1 MTTCINCDKCEGKLY
16 TKLRVEPDLKHR
28 DIMVIGESLTAIAAR
43 QGKCMTGPAFKI
55 LTDSMLKVGLPI
67 DDEHTFFTTAVG
79 CAVPKKKGGQFPK
92 DPMINCR
99 DRILHQI
106 NTIKPRLILVMG
118 KVALQTLTGNMNIK
132 VTQEYGRIQEL
143 PYCGDAKVIPIMHP
157 ALIMRAPG
165 DYKPFLASL
174 QLAAQEYQGAEHYD
188 PGTPQWQVLDT
199 EELCDKA
206 IEFLKTKTL
215 VGADIETTALDYRVA
230 EFLVLGISF
239 EKNKSFVI
247 PRHMRHRVKEF
258 FALENLTWVWQ
269 NGKYDAK
276 VMWRRG
282 LGIVPHQ
289 HDTQYQHYVLDE
301 TTEHNLG
308 YLTKTFLNVP
318 EYKYKMNQ
326 EFKSVTLETYDH
338 YFEALCERVAFD
350 ADYTRQLK
358 LVFDGM
364 LDAPGNESLRVVY
377 DQLIMPAAPFLERV
391 EQNGMLVDK
400 AFLDEMNE
408 KYDKLLDKI
417 LREVKDAAAPY
428 WDPVQYMEDTGAKTA
443 PDEFNPGSPKQMSW
457 IIFDKMKLKPR
468 IRKARSTDAKVLKSI
483 EEDIPLIKKV
493 LEYRTVQKE
502 KSTYVV
508 GILKCRDV
516 DGRVRSNFNLH
527 VTATGR
533 LSSKEPNVQNIP
545 SANGV
550 GNIRRAFIPPEGKV
564 LVEIDYSGAELRWLA
579 FLSKC
584 PVLMDVFISGR
595 NLHTETATALFGKNF
610 TKQQKMRAKA
620 VNFGIPYGRQA
631 KSFADEFKIPMDEA
645 QKMIDDWLDNYHGA
659 RDYLNWCA
667 EQVTLGKYL
676 QTPWGNRRR
685 FGLVTP
691 DTLDAL
697 QNEAK
702 NFPIQGSSSHLLLYC
717 AIKLESW
724 LAERDVKIIDLI
736 HDSMLLEVPA
746 KLDVITEVSKHVS
759 QTMVQMPIDLFDCPV
774 PFKTDTDIGTDWANV
789 TAFNHNTG
797 MMEVEN
803 ESHEVEEV
811 PFDEWYKANNHD
823 AIYSSDWFNELES
836 IESEER
842 ELVLC

>member
-1 MTTCINCDKCEGKLY
+1 MNICDNCENCIGKNY
-16 TKLRVEPDLKHR
+16 TKLKVTSTPTQKDV
-28 DIMVIGESLTAIAAR
+28 MVIGEALTAVAAR
-43 QGKCMTGPAFKI
+43 QGHIMSGPAFKI
-55 LTDSMLKVGLPI
+55 LQDSMEKVGLPI
-67 DDEHTFFTTAVG
+67 DEQHVHYAVAVA
-79 CAVPKKKGGQFPK
+79 CAVPKQKGKQFPK
-92 DPMINCR
+92 EAIINCR
-99 DRILHQI
+99 DRLLKEIALVQP
-106 NTIKPRLILVMG
+106 KLILVLG
-118 KVALQTLTGNMNIK
+118 KVALQTLTGNLNVK
-132 VTQEYGRIQEL
+132 VSQEYGRIQEL
-143 PYCGDAKVIPIMHP
+143 SYCGDAKVVPVMHP

-174 QLAAQEYQGAEHYD
+174 QLATKSYMGEQAYD
-188 PGTPQWQVLDT
+188 PGLPQWQVLDT
-199 EELCDKA
+199 EELCDQA
-206 IEFLKTKTL
+206 LEVLKTKEL
-215 VGADIETTALDYRVA
+215 VGADMETTSLDYRVA

-239 EKNKSFVI
+239 EKNKTFVI
-247 PRHMRHRVKEF
+247 PREMRHRARDF
-258 FALENLTWVWQ
+258 FALPNLRWVWQ

-276 VMWRRG
+276 VIWRRN
-282 LGIVPHQ
+282 LGVIPH
-289 HDTQYQHYVLDE
+289 HDDTQYQHYVLDE

-308 YLTKTFLNVP
+308 YLTKAFLNVP

-326 EFKSVTLETYDH
+326 EFKAVTLENYEH

-358 LVFDGM
+358 LVFDEQ
-364 LDAPGNESLRVVY
+364 LNLPENKSLRVVY
-377 DQLIMPAAPFLERV
+377 DNLIMPATPFLERV

-400 AFLDEMNE
+400 AFLDEMDA
-408 KYDKLLDKI
+408 KYDILLEKI
-417 LREVKDAAAPY
+417 LREVKEEAAPY
-428 WDPVQYMEDTGAKTA
+428 WDPELYKTTTGAKTA
-443 PDEFNPGSPKQMSW
+443 PAEFNPGSPKQMSW
-457 IIFDKMKLKPR
+457 MVFDKMKLRPR
-468 IRKARSTDAKVLKSI
+468 IRKDRSTDAKVLNSI

-508 GILKCRDV
+508 GILKLRDA

-579 FLSKC
+579 FLSQC
-584 PVLMDVFISGR
+584 PVLMDVFINGR
-595 NLHTETATALFGKNF
+595 NLHTETATALFGKDF

-631 KSFADEFKIPMDEA
+631 KSFADEFKITMDEA
-645 QKMIDDWLDNYHGA
+645 QQMIDNWLDNYHGA

-667 EQVTLGKYL
+667 DQVNLGNYL

-691 DTLDAL
+691 ETLDAL

-717 AIKLESW
+717 AVQVESW
-724 LAERDVKIIDLI
+724 LAERDCKIIDLI
-736 HDSMLLEVPA
+736 HDSILLEVPA
-746 KLDVITEVSKHVS
+746 NLETITEVSKHVS
-759 QTMVQMPIDLFDCPV
+759 SVMVRMPVELFNCTV
-774 PFKTDTDIGTDWANV
+774 PFKTDTDVGTDWSNV

-797 MMEVEN
+797 MLEVEN
-803 ESHEVEEV
+803 AHHEVEEV
-811 PFDEWYKANNHD
+811 PFDEWYSKNKHTE
-823 AIYSSDWFNELES
+823 IY
-836 IESEER
+836 ESEWYK
-842 ELVLC
+842 ELKPIAQGKEVLQTC

>member
-1 MTTCINCDKCEGKLY
+1 MYTCANCENCMGKSF
-16 TKLRVEPDLKHR
+16 TKLKNPPKPVEK

-43 QGKCMTGPAFKI
+43 QGQILSGPAFKI
-55 LTDSMLKVGLPI
+55 LTDSMVKVGLPI
-67 DDEHTFFTTAVG
+67 DTEHVHYSVAVA
-79 CAVPKKKGGQFPK
+79 CAVPKQKGKQFPK
-92 DPMINCR
+92 EPIMNCR
-99 DRILHQI
+99 DRLLNEISVV
-106 NTIKPRLILVMG
+106 KPKLILVLG
-118 KVALQTLTGNMNIK
+118 KVALQALTGDMNIK
-132 VTQEYGRIQEL
+132 VTQEYGRVQEL
-143 PYCGDAKVIPIMHP
+143 SYCGDAKVVPIMHP

-174 QLAAQEYQGAEHYD
+174 QLAAKSYNGDKAYD
-188 PGTPQWQVLDT
+188 PGVPQWQVLDN
-199 EELCDKA
+199 EEMCDKA
-206 IEFLKTKTL
+206 LEVLKNYSL
-215 VGADIETTALDYRVA
+215 VGADMETTALDYRVA

-239 EKNKSFVI
+239 EKNKTFVI
-247 PRHMRHRVKEF
+247 PRHMRHRVKDF
-258 FALENLTWVWQ
+258 FALSNLQWVWQ

-276 VMWRRG
+276 VLWRRG
-282 LGIVPHQ
+282 LGAIPHQ
-289 HDTQYQHYVLDE
+289 DDTQYMHYVLDE

-308 YLTKTFLNVP
+308 YLTKAFLNVP

-326 EFKSVTLETYDH
+326 EFKAVTLETYEH
-338 YFEALCERVAFD
+338 YYEALCERVAFD

-358 LVFDGM
+358 LVFDEL
-364 LDAPGNESLRVVY
+364 LDLPENKSLRVVY
-377 DQLIMPAAPFLERV
+377 DNLIMPAAPFLERI

-400 AFLDEMNE
+400 GFLEEMDT
-408 KYDKLLDKI
+408 KYDKLLEKI
-417 LREVKDAAAPY
+417 LREVKEEAAPY
-428 WDPVQYMEDTGAKTA
+428 WDPEQYMQDTGAKTA
-443 PDEFNPGSPKQMSW
+443 PAEFNPGSPKQMSW
-457 IIFDKMKLKPR
+457 IVFDKMKLKPR
-468 IRKARSTDAKVLKSI
+468 IRKAKSTDAKVLNSI

-550 GNIRRAFIPPEGKV
+550 GNIRRAFIPPQGKV

-579 FLSKC
+579 FLSQC

-595 NLHTETATALFGKNF
+595 NLHTETATALFGKDF

-631 KSFADEFKIPMDEA
+631 KSFADEFKITMEEA

-667 EQVTLGKYL
+667 DQVSLGNYL

-691 DTLDAL
+691 ETLDSL

-717 AIKLESW
+717 AIQLEGW
-724 LAERDVKIIDLI
+724 LAERNCKIIDLI

-746 KLDVITEVSKHVS
+746 DVELIKEVSKHVS
-759 QTMVQMPIDLFDCPV
+759 STMVEMPVKLFNCTV

-789 TAFNHNTG
+789 TAFNHHTG

-803 ESHEVEEV
+803 KFHEVAEV
-811 PFDEWYKANNHD
+811 PFEQWYEQHKHDDIYESEWY
-823 AIYSSDWFNELES
+823 SQLES
-836 IESEER
+836 IEKQE
-842 ELVLC
+842 VLICT